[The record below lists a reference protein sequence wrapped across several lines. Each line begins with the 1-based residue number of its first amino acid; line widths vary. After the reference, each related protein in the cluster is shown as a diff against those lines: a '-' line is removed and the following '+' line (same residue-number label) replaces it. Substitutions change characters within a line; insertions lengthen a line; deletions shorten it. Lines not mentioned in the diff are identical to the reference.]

1 MRKQDL
7 ARSLGWWFLPGN
19 CKRPIIGGVRC
30 FVRVIRFEPNDQL
43 VLVHEHPSYKLCDGA
58 VTVLAHSVG
67 CRVVLIGCDMLL
79 QGATVVTRPETT
91 SSSHR
96 RPCAMALTR
105 RARCSIFF

>member
-19 CKRPIIGGVRC
+19 CERPIIGGVRC

-43 VLVHEHPSYKLCDGA
+43 VLVHDDSSDEFGEGA
-58 VTVLAHSVG
+58 VTVQAHSVG

-79 QGATVVTRPETT
+79 QGFYDGFFDV
-91 SSSHR
+91 SSWN
-96 RPCAMALTR
+96 AGD
-105 RARCSIFF
+105 